1 MLFIYLMM
9 SVFVVIFS
17 TFLYGGI
24 ADQDRHYITDENECL
39 IIFLRFVFG
48 CSFYYLGFFSNIYLR
63 KKIFSDVVLY
73 AVILIIFTIQGFI
86 YYNFNVYFSM
96 QIMSFPNAFSP
107 MVTSIIGITIFY
119 FISSILV
126 GSKSERIF
134 SLIGRNSFAILLN
147 HIFGFFILNMILVSI
162 GLIRIADVNNIYFRY
177 NEHYMYPLYISFG
190 IGISMVIPVAIK
202 SLFQKGLSDYSRL

>member
-1 MLFIYLMM
+1 
-9 SVFVVIFS
+9 
-17 TFLYGGI
+17 
-24 ADQDRHYITDENECL
+24 
-39 IIFLRFVFG
+39 
-48 CSFYYLGFFSNIYLR
+48 
-63 KKIFSDVVLY
+63 
-73 AVILIIFTIQGFI
+73 
-86 YYNFNVYFSM
+86 
-96 QIMSFPNAFSP
+96 